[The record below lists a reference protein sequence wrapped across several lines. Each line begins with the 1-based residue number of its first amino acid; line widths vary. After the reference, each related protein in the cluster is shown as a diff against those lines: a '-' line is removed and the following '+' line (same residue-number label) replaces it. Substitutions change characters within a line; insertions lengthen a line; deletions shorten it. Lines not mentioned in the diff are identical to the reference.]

1 MSGGR
6 INQEHLNE
14 AFSWIED
21 EISEQFEDNL
31 YYRDWSNFYLF
42 HDKLK
47 RKNILQRIL

>member
-31 YYRDWSNFYLF
+31 YLEIGQISIFF
-42 HDKLK
+42 M
-47 RKNILQRIL
+47 IS

>member
-21 EISEQFEDNL
+21 EISEQFENNL
-31 YYRDWSNFYLF
+31 YFRDWSNFYLF
-42 HDKLK
+42 HDKMK
-47 RKNILQRIL
+47 KKE